1 MKLKTYIRVIMIA
14 LVATLSAAYVVA
26 DMAPQAAYAEVAGGG
41 FVMSPNGPNLFQSQN
56 EVVRGTSGSAASTGD
71 YPWNSD
77 PRKVGIDSKAGY
89 NLTEYVGEVP
99 SALKKEKGCKN
110 LYFYSG
116 KIKDGSVKYE
126 RVFQDREECD
136 GADTLQYK
144 ALSNNQGNFFG
155 SIFSVVT
162 SSFVWLAQQLNYL
175 LLWIKSLDLIAF
187 IDGASGGLLD
197 SIRKIIIWNE
207 NGPAIPLIIAL
218 SVFIVSFIPTI
229 WRFVKGTGGGQVVW
243 NKLGVLALSFLLI
256 GAAMSN
262 TPQLMNKWSS
272 DFAGSMQKSLVESST
287 GTNGVSCSYQTNDE
301 RNDSIRT
308 IYCGQMMPTFENGIL
323 NQFGYS
329 SNSLNVED
337 FPNYKGALSDAFGND
352 SNGNPINPFK
362 DIPNLG
368 WYWANGQT
376 KITSGNDFSSSKT
389 TSADNYRVVLIIDFL
404 DALKNQTG
412 NVEDQALQDKVNTM
426 ANSLTSPN
434 YGSHGVNNLLLIIF
448 YLLNLVVMV
457 NLTAFVLVGIV
468 SVSLIGVI
476 IIATPV
482 LVYFKPELVKDILKT
497 YIMGFLRLLL
507 GSVLTIMY
515 VTLTAVL
522 FAGDFYAAIAVSI
535 VLGFTLAKF
544 GPRLLRQL
552 NQEISKHETF
562 APVRAM
568 NREMNKMIYNRG
580 GSDRAKA
587 DRKKNRSEISE
598 NRMAINAQQG
608 KIDDLDDSVEN
619 EDVEM
624 ITDAQA
630 EAALSAAQAGLAGGT
645 HTQNDVDAA
654 MAKVEASRQFV
665 DSALMEEAR
674 NTNFHDAHD
683 LGHLTA
689 QQKNDIVNGSS
700 HLVLDPNTGQPIM
713 VDDATYQAYSS
724 SNRPKTISLDSDVSS
739 LDAVTKAEVLAG
751 GRHLATDK
759 HGNVITKTS
768 DEANELMQLSGGAT
782 HSKTEAKQFVQGL
795 QVEIKK
801 AKKKV
806 LFKGV
811 INEVGSVGD
820 NFQDSHNEVTAT
832 VAGAKRVFGRG
843 KKGPRRVTFNEK
855 DW

>member
-14 LVATLSAAYVVA
+14 LVATFSAAYIVA
-26 DMAPQAAYAEVAGGG
+26 DIEPSAAYAQVAGGG

-56 EVVRGTSGSAASTGD
+56 EVVRGTSGAGASTGD
-71 YPWNSD
+71 YPWNAS
-77 PRKVGIDSKAGY
+77 PTTVGIDSKAGY

-99 SALKKEKGCKN
+99 SALKDDDGCKN

-116 KIKDGSVKYE
+116 KIKDGSENYK
-126 RVFQDREECD
+126 RKFQDRTECSD
-136 GADTLQYK
+136 AESLHYK
-144 ALSNNQGNFFG
+144 ALSNNQGNIFG

-197 SIRKIIIWNE
+197 SIKKIIIWND
-207 NGPAIPLIIAL
+207 NGPAIPLIVAL

-256 GAAMSN
+256 GAAMSGA
-262 TPQLMNKWSS
+262 PQIMNKWSS
-272 DFAGSMQKSLVESST
+272 DFAGSLQKSLVESSV
-287 GTNGVSCSYQTNDE
+287 GTNGVSCSYQTDDAT
-301 RNDSIRT
+301 NDSIRT
-308 IYCGQMMPTFENGIL
+308 IYCGQMMPTYENGIL

-329 SNSLNVED
+329 SNALNIED
-337 FPNYKGALSDAFGND
+337 FPNYEAALSSAFGND
-352 SNGNPINPFK
+352 SSGNPINPFK

-389 TSADNYRVVLIIDFL
+389 TSADDYRAVLIIDFL
-404 DALKNQTG
+404 DALRSNPD
-412 NVEDQALQDKVNTM
+412 NADDQDLQDKVNTM

-448 YLLNLVVMV
+448 YFLNLVVMV

-482 LVYFKPELVKDILKT
+482 LIYFRPELVKDILKT
-497 YIMGFLRLLL
+497 YIMGFLRLIL
-507 GSVLTIMY
+507 GAVLTIMY

-568 NREMNKMIYNRG
+568 NREMNRLIYDRG

-587 DRKKNRSEISE
+587 ERKKSRSEISQ
-598 NRMAINAQQG
+598 NRIAINNQQD
-608 KIDDLDDSVEN
+608 KINVLDESLEN
-619 EDVEM
+619 DNIEM
-624 ITDAQA
+624 ITSAKA
-630 EAALSAAQAGLAGGT
+630 EADLAAAQAGLANGT
-645 HTQNDVDAA
+645 HTQDDVNAA
-654 MAKVEASRQFV
+654 LAAIEDSRQFV
-665 DSALMEEAR
+665 DSALMDEAR

-683 LGHLTA
+683 LGHLTT
-689 QQKNDIVNGSS
+689 QQKNDIKNGSS
-700 HLVLDPNTGQPIM
+700 HLILDPGTGKPVVI
-713 VDDATYQAYSS
+713 DDAAYQAYSS
-724 SNRPKTISLDSDVSS
+724 SNRPSSISLDSDVSS

-759 HGNVITKTS
+759 HGNIIIKTS
-768 DEANELMQLSGGAT
+768 DEANELMQLAGGAT
-782 HSKTEAKQFVQGL
+782 HSKAEAQQFVQGL
-795 QVEIKK
+795 QVEIKR

-806 LFKGV
+806 VFKGV
-811 INEVGSVGD
+811 LNEAGAMGD
-820 NFQDSHNEVTAT
+820 NFQDSKNEAT
-832 VAGAKRVFGRG
+832 VALAGAKKVLGRG
-843 KKGPRRVTFNEK
+843 KKGPSRVTFNEK